1 MDAEIAA
8 SPMLTPY
15 IMVIEGAT
23 QQYFVVAEKQIVA
36 EVNKFDVA
44 ITARFAVYYMFD
56 VQYPKESMNTML
68 FIERFI
74 LGIITGPMLSKT
86 VLGTVS
92 DIQKVKV

>member
-1 MDAEIAA
+1 MCKSKANCKYGAFVLVGGTDMDAEIAA

-44 ITARFAVYYMFD
+44 ITALFAC
-56 VQYPKESMNTML
+56 S
-68 FIERFI
+68 
-74 LGIITGPMLSKT
+74 
-86 VLGTVS
+86 VLHV
-92 DIQKVKV
+92 